1 MTKTNLGRLEKV
13 DMREVWSSEARDFTP
28 WLAQEDNLALLGE
41 VLEIDLELESQETNV
56 GPFRAD
62 VLCKD
67 TATGH
72 WVLIEN
78 QIERTD
84 HTHLGQL
91 LTYAAGLKAVTIVW
105 ISAQFTDEHRAALDW
120 LNEVT
125 NEEVNFFGLEIE
137 LWKIGES
144 AIAPKFN
151 VVSKP
156 NEWFRAVSIPPIRTE
171 TNQLQLEFWTQFR
184 DYMVS
189 RKSVIKPQKPQPQ
202 HWMNF
207 ALGRSIFYLSATINT
222 REKRLRVGINL
233 SGSEAKRYFH
243 YFYAERTKY
252 EDQLGTDLVWHEAPG
267 KKESYIYIDKLDS
280 TPTDRSRWIE
290 YFTWMAEQLENL
302 NKVFRPVVK
311 DLTLPEEKGE

>member
-1 MTKTNLGRLEKV
+1 MSKSNLGRLEKV
-13 DMREVWSSEARDFTP
+13 DMRGVWNSEARDFTP
-28 WLAQEDNLALLGE
+28 WLAQEVNLALLGE
-41 VLEIDLELESQETNV
+41 VLEIDLELESQEKSV

-62 VLCKD
+62 ILCKD

-105 ISAQFTDEHRAALDW
+105 IAAQFTDEHRAALDW

-137 LWKIGES
+137 LWRIGDS
-144 AIAPKFN
+144 PAAPKFN
-151 VVSKP
+151 VISQP
-156 NEWFRAVSIPPIRTE
+156 NEWFHKVSLPSTATP
-171 TNQLQLEFWTQFR
+171 TNQLQMEYWTQFHDFMKLR
-184 DYMVS
+184 DSPV
-189 RKSVIKPQKPQPQ
+189 KPQKPFPQ

-207 ALGRSIFYLSATINT
+207 GLGRSNIYLEAVINN
-222 REKRLRVGINL
+222 RDKRLRTGVILDGSYAKTFFNQLL
-233 SGSEAKRYFH
+233 SKR
-243 YFYAERTKY
+243 
-252 EDQLGTDLVWHEAPG
+252 
-267 KKESYIYIDKLDS
+267 ESYETMLGQELDWQTSEGRKRSQIYLHRLDS
-280 TPTDRSRWIE
+280 DPADRGRWIE
-290 YFTWMAEQLENL
+290 YFTWMAERLEAL

-311 DLTLPEEKGE
+311 DLDLPQG

>member
-1 MTKTNLGRLEKV
+1 MTKSNLGRLEKV
-13 DMREVWSSEARDFTP
+13 DMRGVWNSEARDFTP

-41 VLEIDLELESQETNV
+41 VLEIDLELESQEKSV

-62 VLCKD
+62 ILCKD

-105 ISAQFTDEHRAALDW
+105 IAAQFTDEHRAALDW

-125 NEEVNFFGLEIE
+125 NEDVNFFGLEIE
-137 LWKIGES
+137 LWKIGDS
-144 AIAPKFN
+144 PAAPKFN

-156 NEWFRAVSIPPIRTE
+156 NEWVRTVSLPPAATE
-171 TNQLQLEFWTQFR
+171 TNQLQLEYWTQFH
-184 DYMVS
+184 DF
-189 RKSVIKPQKPQPQ
+189 IKLRNSPVRPQKPLPQ

-207 ALGRSIFYLSATINT
+207 ALGKSHVFMEAVINT
-222 REKRLRVGINL
+222 RDKRLRAGIVIG
-233 SGSEAKRYFH
+233 GSNAKRYFSTL
-243 YFYAERTKY
+243 YNEREQY
-252 EDQLGTDLVWHEAPG
+252 ETPLGQELDWVEAPD
-267 KKESYIYIDKLDS
+267 KKHSYIYIHRLASD
-280 TPTDRSRWIE
+280 PADRSRWIE
-290 YFTWMAEQLENL
+290 YFTWMAEQLEAL

-311 DLTLPEEKGE
+311 DLDLPQG